1 VIQQIIGLWIFSML
15 VHLLGWNS
23 EKAATRENIRR
34 HYHIVITEECVTR
47 YQVLGLLVQTS
58 SVTML
63 CMPIAELFYRLT
75 GP

>member
-1 VIQQIIGLWIFSML
+1 MIQQIIGLWISSML

-23 EKAATRENIRR
+23 EKAAIRENIRR
-34 HYHIVITEECVTR
+34 HYNIAITEECVTCC
-47 YQVLGLLVQTS
+47 QVLGLLVRTS

-63 CMPIAELFYRLT
+63 CMVTAELFYRLT